1 MTPSGADAPDVS
13 LVIPTY
19 NEREN
24 IEPLLTQACAVL
36 GDRRYEVLVV
46 DDQSPDGT
54 GEAVLAM
61 AARGYPV
68 RLIPKA
74 RKEGIGAALR
84 VGYGESRG
92 RLILSSD
99 ADLSFDPADLP
110 RLLAVLE
117 GGAADLVVGSRHG
130 PGGGYEFPTLET
142 RTKYALSAGGN
153 WLLRSV
159 TGIPLT
165 DFSGNFRGIRRDV
178 WDAIET
184 TENTNTLLFEMILKT
199 YVKGFRLAEVPVI
212 FRDRRFGVSK
222 LQMSREAPRF
232 LRRFWRFIW
241 EHRHELRRRRRE
253 RSDDAS

>member
-1 MTPSGADAPDVS
+1 MTPDTPAAPDVS

-24 IEPLLTQACAVL
+24 IEHLLPQACAVL
-36 GDRRYEVLVV
+36 AGRHFEILVV

-54 GEAVLAM
+54 GDAVRAF
-61 AARGYPV
+61 AAGGQPV
-68 RLIPKA
+68 QLVSKA

-84 VGYGESRG
+84 VGYSQSRG
-92 RLILSSD
+92 RIILSTD

-110 RLLAVLE
+110 RLLAALA
-117 GGAADLVVGSRHG
+117 GGADLVVGTRHG
-130 PGGGYEFPTLET
+130 RGGGYESPTLET
-142 RTKYALSAGGN
+142 RIKWCLSAGGN
-153 WLLRSV
+153 WLLRTV

-184 TENTNTLLFEMILKT
+184 AENTNTLLFEMILKT
-199 YVKGFRLAEVPVI
+199 YVQGYRVAEVPVV

-241 EHRHELRRRRRE
+241 QHRRELWRRRRGG
-253 RSDDAS
+253 AA